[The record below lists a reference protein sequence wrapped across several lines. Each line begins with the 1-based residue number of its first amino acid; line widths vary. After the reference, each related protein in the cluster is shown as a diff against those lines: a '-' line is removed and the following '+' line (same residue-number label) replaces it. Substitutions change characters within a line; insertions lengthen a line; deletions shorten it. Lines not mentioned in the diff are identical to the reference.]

1 MNMNGRSVEATLDA
15 SLTAEF
21 AAGVT
26 SLIEDCTIDS
36 LELNTY
42 NLLPELKVSA
52 SVGMKLKG
60 IMLQV
65 TDPNPFHFND
75 SDEAVDTIFEL
86 VTSSNK
92 KVSLRKAKPEICLW
106 LYSALY
112 NPGAG
117 VVAEASGG
125 SIALKSKGEVGM
137 WGGVT
142 HYTYQTLFS
151 DRQIFKTQTT
161 SMYFQQVYGLAQ
173 ASAGTSSTEKEK
185 KKQYEW
191 VNSLFLLFL
200 ESL

>member
-1 MNMNGRSVEATLDA
+1 
-15 SLTAEF
+15 
-21 AAGVT
+21 
-26 SLIEDCTIDS
+26 
-36 LELNTY
+36 
-42 NLLPELKVSA
+42 
-52 SVGMKLKG
+52 
-60 IMLQV
+60 MLQV

-125 SIALKSKGEVGM
+125 SIALKSKGEVGT

-161 SMYFQQVYGLAQ
+161 SIPNFSQNLRSPNTEALQEVGLNRAIADFPNQQSV
-173 ASAGTSSTEKEK
+173 
-185 KKQYEW
+185 
-191 VNSLFLLFL
+191 VRF
-200 ESL
+200 